1 MCRRRYTT
9 YERVEDRIRLTV
21 IKRDGSRMPYDRLKI
36 LESIRSATFKRK
48 VPRERIERA
57 VDEVEE
63 HLAAAFEKEVS
74 SHTIGERVAET
85 LRKVDKVA
93 YVRFASVYRRSEDV
107 DEFIDEAQEVIER
120 ESRDVPGQRTLFD
133 ETER

>member
-1 MCRRRYTT
+1 
-9 YERVEDRIRLTV
+9 
-21 IKRDGSRMPYDRLKI
+21 MPYDRLKI

-93 YVRFASVYRRSEDV
+93 YVRFASVYRRFEDV